1 MAHDYNNGYIF
12 MVRCRY
18 IIQTIEKDIEMIG
31 SSFLNLKKIGFGP
44 GFFAS

>member
-18 IIQTIEKDIEMIG
+18 IIQTIEKKDIEMIG
-31 SSFLNLKKIGFGP
+31 SITFKLVTFYG
-44 GFFAS
+44 